1 VTLLDAPEAPFRLL
15 SNSLSFDSVAR
26 LVNAAT
32 VEATFAV
39 WLAAELEGLLAPAV
53 VAVAAATVF
62 CAEAALDALK
72 RLDRAEA
79 WLLLMLSIDIML
91 PIAAAGSI
99 AIGRDSKNLSRT
111 VLQDCVL
118 EPKGEIPAITVA
130 FGDGKRISRLES

>member
-1 VTLLDAPEAPFRLL
+1 VTLLGAPEAPFKLL

-26 LVNAAT
+26 LVSAAT
-32 VEATFAV
+32 VEATFAI
-39 WLAAELEGLLAPAV
+39 WLAAELEGLLAPAM

-79 WLLLMLSIDIML
+79 WLLLTLPIDIMP

-99 AIGRDSKNLSRT
+99 AIGRDSKNLSGT
-111 VLQDCVL
+111 VLQGCVTCDNHW
-118 EPKGEIPAITVA
+118 PITRGEVTVN
-130 FGDGKRISRLES
+130 K